1 MRSTAATPAI
11 EPSLLDKLVDDAP
24 GQGER
29 YRGASLTAMRQS
41 VRRDLENLLNAK
53 VRWHPWPAS
62 FTELETSLVNYGL
75 PDFSAL
81 PVGALE
87 GRQLLC
93 RQVAEAIRRFEPRF
107 QAVEVE
113 VVDKDLPLDRVLRLR
128 IHALLRAD
136 PVPEAL
142 VFDSE
147 VEPVHLGLKVMEG
160 RG

>member
-1 MRSTAATPAI
+1 MKPQAASLPL
-11 EPSLLDKLVDDAP
+11 EPSLLDKLLDDAP
-24 GQGER
+24 GQGEI
-29 YRGASLTAMRQS
+29 YRGFSLPVLRQS

-53 VRWHPWPAS
+53 VRWHTWPQNYA
-62 FTELETSLVNYGL
+62 ELEHSLLNYGL

-81 PVGALE
+81 PVSSLE

-107 QAVEVE
+107 MAVEVE
-113 VVDKDLPLDRVLRLR
+113 AVESDQSLERVLRLR
-128 IHALLRAD
+128 IHALLKAE

-147 VEPVHLGLKVMEG
+147 VEPVHLGMRVMEG